1 MVSPRIDLQTIEIA
15 GFEAPLDEILV
26 ALPALD
32 AHFGDRTTLA
42 VPVSA
47 ALAADPA
54 RMRAFLE
61 RIARGARPERFV
73 LELTDGDSLHV
84 AAFRHRVVPLFR
96 EFGVR
101 ASIDAFDA
109 VLHLAVHELK
119 VHRALVVDVDERR
132 RSQVMLQAVARAARQ
147 LGISVVADGVETTSE
162 LAYLLRATPVETAQ
176 GSLFAPAMPAEQLID
191 ERADILDRLED
202 LAELTAGARAR
213 V

>member
-1 MVSPRIDLQTIEIA
+1 MVSPRIDLQTLEIA

-32 AHFGDRTTLA
+32 AHFGDLTTLA

-47 ALAADPA
+47 ALAGDPA
-54 RMRAFLE
+54 SMRAFLE
-61 RIARGARPERFV
+61 RIAGVARPERFV
-73 LELTDGDSLHV
+73 LELTDGGHLHA
-84 AAFRHRVVPLFR
+84 AAFRHQVVPLFR

-101 ASIDAFDA
+101 ASIDTFGTL
-109 VLHLAVHELK
+109 LHLAVHELK
-119 VHRALVVDVDERR
+119 VHRELVVDVHERR
-132 RSQVMLQAVARAARQ
+132 RGQVMLQAVARAARQ
-147 LGISVVADGVETTSE
+147 LGIAVAADGVETTSE

-176 GSLFAPAMPAEQLID
+176 GSLFAPPMPAERLID
-191 ERADILDRLED
+191 ERADIMDRLED